1 MLSYQS
7 KRRKRVTVERKEA
20 VQQLLM
26 QHRVRLKK
34 FIVMV
39 LMLSFL
45 SKK

>member
-1 MLSYQS
+1 MLSYRL
-7 KRRKRVTVERKEA
+7 KKRKRVKVGRKEA